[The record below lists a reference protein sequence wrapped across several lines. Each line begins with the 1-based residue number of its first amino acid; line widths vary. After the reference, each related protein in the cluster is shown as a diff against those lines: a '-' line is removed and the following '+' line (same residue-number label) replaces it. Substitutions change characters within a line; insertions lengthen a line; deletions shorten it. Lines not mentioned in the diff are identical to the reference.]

1 MILSLYTITNTN
13 YIPVRYCS
21 VYFSQC
27 YRKHFGADLVPRNRT
42 LMDPDLCWVCGSGS
56 SNKEIYQDYRSSN
69 SDVLILSP
77 FDTTF

>member
-13 YIPVRYCS
+13 YIPVRYRTVQFTLAS
-21 VYFSQC
+21 VI
-27 YRKHFGADLVPRNRT
+27 ADILVRIWFRGT
-42 LMDPDLCWVCGSGS
+42 LMYPDLCWVCWSGS
-56 SNKEIYQDYRSSN
+56 RNKEIYKDYRSSN